1 MLVYALWEF
10 SKFER
15 RDAREEIIYHFRIC
29 APNLRVH
36 PESLRLADMASPA
49 FFAEISKFLQ
59 RNFFAGEAANLTKDD
74 AMCYDFGMWIAERIA
89 QDNQG
94 WLASTATRQS
104 LNDNFALT
112 PARSGV
118 NTVKSMISVGTRK
131 LQRVTS
137 RSRSSGIARGPEN
150 LFKGPTKGNKT
161 HYGVFVGSSAEDSS
175 GGRNIQRMDSH
186 REKGRWNSLRVGQN
200 LETMEMIH
208 LLGWTWSPVIL
219 AKVYQLDPEVSGALP
234 GILARLTLAEIV
246 ALFVAVGPEEFGSGS
261 HKNL

>member
-36 PESLRLADMASPA
+36 PESLRLADMANPA

-131 LQRVTS
+131 LQRVTQGVEVAALPEARRIFS
-137 RSRSSGIARGPEN
+137 KDRPKGIKLIMAH
-150 LFKGPTKGNKT
+150 LLDLAQKT
-161 HYGVFVGSSAEDSS
+161 HQE
-175 GGRNIQRMDSH
+175 GGTY
-186 REKGRWNSLRVGQN
+186 REWTLMGKGRWNSLRVDRIWRRWRWF
-200 LETMEMIH
+200 TC
-208 LLGWTWSPVIL
+208 
-219 AKVYQLDPEVSGALP
+219 
-234 GILARLTLAEIV
+234 
-246 ALFVAVGPEEFGSGS
+246 
-261 HKNL
+261 